1 MTSWL
6 KEKLSSGRLHVVPFP
21 GNDPVILAVDG
32 VEGSLLETPQLEGE
46 TRPELFEPALLG
58 RLEVVPVVPEKD
70 KVSLVVKGHRPLAFE
85 LGVVVEQ
92 AGQHPGHRV
101 PQPRGEIVEDH
112 FGPVL
117 GDGAK
122 VAADLAGDLDVGQL
136 EVGSGSVGQMTERNY
151 HLCVQVG
158 CL

>member
-1 MTSWL
+1 M
-6 KEKLSSGRLHVVPFP
+6 PFP
-21 GNDPVILAVDG
+21 GNDPVVLAVDG
-32 VEGSLLETPQLEGE
+32 VEGALLETPQLEGE
-46 TRPELFEPALLG
+46 PRPELFEPTLLG

-70 KVSLVVKGHRPLAFE
+70 KVSLVVKGHRPLALE

-101 PQPRGEIVEDH
+101 AQPRGEVVEDH

-117 GDGAK
+117 GDGAE
-122 VAADLAGDLDVGQL
+122 VATDLAGDLDVGQL

-151 HLCVQVG
+151 HL
-158 CL
+158 